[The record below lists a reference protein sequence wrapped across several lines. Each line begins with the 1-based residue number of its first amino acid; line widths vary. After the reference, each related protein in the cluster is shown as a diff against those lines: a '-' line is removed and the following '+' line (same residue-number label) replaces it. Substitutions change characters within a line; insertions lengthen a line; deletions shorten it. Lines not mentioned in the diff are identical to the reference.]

1 MQSLEK
7 RTLRVGLAGAGSI
20 SSNHLVAW
28 KTVPDVK
35 VVAVAN
41 PTIQKAQARATEF
54 GIPAF
59 YDNVAEMLD
68 KNDLDILDIASSR
81 SSHPENIRLAAA
93 RGVHILCQKPL
104 ANTLAEAEQLVGEV
118 EGVVRLMV
126 NDNRRFRSDFRQIGA
141 WIRDGHVGTV
151 RQCVMVMF
159 RSGYLPG
166 PDGRRPAI
174 VQFPAM
180 ANEKRLL
187 IAETLIHQLDVLR
200 FLVGDMAVIACRAK
214 RTEDALQGETMAT
227 IFLDTESGAPV
238 VLVGSFV
245 APGFGVAVSD
255 RLELIGSRASVLLD
269 KGTLS
274 LMGAKPQTLTYDVKK
289 EYQHCFDAGM
299 RHFVDCLRSN
309 APFES
314 TAQDNLKTLQL
325 VEDAYAKAAERPCL
339 SGNLVA
345 VRSEEFRVPN
355 SGGTEAPKLRAPANA
370 CDCHLH
376 IFDSRFPPPG
386 PSKRLVTNA
395 SAAEYRLLQKRIG
408 TTRSVIVTPSA
419 YGTVNAVTLDAIAQ
433 FGLANARGVVV
444 INPGIT
450 DAELKKMADGGIR
463 GIRFTLFD
471 PTTSVTSF
479 DMIEPLARRVNDLG
493 WHVQLHLAGDQVAE
507 YEALLMR
514 IVSSIVFDHMGR
526 LPQPQGLNHPAFGII
541 RRLIDKGKTW
551 VKLSSVYQDTKVGP
565 PTHADQTEVARAYLK
580 AAPERMVWG
589 SDWPHPTERDHKP
602 NDAVLFN
609 LIAEWAP
616 DEMLRQRLLVDN
628 PAALY
633 GFPR

>member
-1 MQSLEK
+1 MQVLEK

-20 SSNHLVAW
+20 SFNHFVAW

-35 VVAVAN
+35 VVAVADRD
-41 PTIQKAQARATEF
+41 IQKAQARAAEF
-54 GIPAF
+54 GIPAVH
-59 YDNVAEMLD
+59 DNVAEMLD
-68 KNDLDILDIASSR
+68 KHDLDILDIASSR
-81 SSHPENIRLAAA
+81 SSHPENVRLAAA

-126 NDNRRFRSDFRQIGA
+126 NDNRRFRSDFRQIAA
-141 WIRDGHVGTV
+141 WIRDGQVGTV

-166 PDGRRPAI
+166 ADGRHPAI
-174 VQFPAM
+174 DQWPAM

-214 RTEDALQGETMAT
+214 CTEDALQGETMAT
-227 IFLDTESGAPV
+227 IFLDTEFGAPV

-255 RLELIGSRASVLLD
+255 RMELIGSRASVLLD

-274 LMGAKPQTLTYDVKK
+274 LLGARPQTLTYDMKK

-299 RHFVDCLRSN
+299 RHFVDCLRST

-314 TAQDNLKTLQL
+314 SARDNLKTLRL
-325 VEDAYAKAAERPCL
+325 VEDAYAKAAEGPCPPE
-339 SGNLVA
+339 NLPA
-345 VRSEEFRVPN
+345 APSEEFRVPN
-355 SGGTEAPKLRAPANA
+355 SGGTEAPKLRASANA

-376 IFDSRFPPPG
+376 MYDSRFPPPG

-395 SAAEYRLLQKRIG
+395 GVAEYRLFQKRIA
-408 TTRSVIVTPSA
+408 TTRAVIVTPSA
-419 YGTVNAVTLDAIAQ
+419 YATDNAVTLDGIAQ
-433 FGLANARGVVV
+433 FGSANARGVAV

-479 DMIEPLARRVNDLG
+479 DMIEPLAKRVNDLG
-493 WHVQLHLAGDQVAE
+493 WHVQLHLGGDQIVE

-514 IVSSIVFDHMGR
+514 IVSPIVFDHMGR

-565 PTHADQTEVARAYLK
+565 PTYADQTEVARAYLK

-616 DEMLRQRLLVDN
+616 DETLRQRLLVDN

>member
-1 MQSLEK
+1 MQALEK

-41 PTIQKAQARATEF
+41 PTIQKAQARAAEF
-54 GIPAF
+54 GIPAI

-68 KNDLDILDIASSR
+68 KQDLDILDIASSR

-104 ANTLAEAEQLVGEV
+104 ANTLAESEQLVGEV

-141 WIRDGHVGTV
+141 WIKDGQVGTV

-166 PDGRRPAI
+166 ADGRRPAV

-180 ANEKRLL
+180 AKEKRLL

-214 RTEDALQGETMAT
+214 RTEDVLQGETMAT

-255 RLELIGSRASVLLD
+255 RMEMLGSRASVLLD
-269 KGTLS
+269 NGVLS
-274 LMGAKPQTLTYDVKK
+274 LLGAKPQTLTYDMKK

-314 TAQDNLKTLQL
+314 SARDNLKTLRL
-325 VEDAYAKAAERPCL
+325 VEDAYAKAAEGP
-339 SGNLVA
+339 G
-345 VRSEEFRVPN
+345 F
-355 SGGTEAPKLRAPANA
+355 AN
-370 CDCHLH
+370 
-376 IFDSRFPPPG
+376 
-386 PSKRLVTNA
+386 N
-395 SAAEYRLLQKRIG
+395 
-408 TTRSVIVTPSA
+408 
-419 YGTVNAVTLDAIAQ
+419 
-433 FGLANARGVVV
+433 
-444 INPGIT
+444 
-450 DAELKKMADGGIR
+450 
-463 GIRFTLFD
+463 
-471 PTTSVTSF
+471 
-479 DMIEPLARRVNDLG
+479 
-493 WHVQLHLAGDQVAE
+493 
-507 YEALLMR
+507 
-514 IVSSIVFDHMGR
+514 
-526 LPQPQGLNHPAFGII
+526 
-541 RRLIDKGKTW
+541 
-551 VKLSSVYQDTKVGP
+551 
-565 PTHADQTEVARAYLK
+565 
-580 AAPERMVWG
+580 
-589 SDWPHPTERDHKP
+589 
-602 NDAVLFN
+602 
-609 LIAEWAP
+609 
-616 DEMLRQRLLVDN
+616 
-628 PAALY
+628 
-633 GFPR
+633 

>member
-20 SSNHLVAW
+20 SSNHLAAW
-28 KTVPDVK
+28 KIVPDVK

-41 PTIQKAQARATEF
+41 PTIQKAQARAAEF

-104 ANTLAEAEQLVGEV
+104 ANTLAESEQLVGEV

-141 WIRDGHVGTV
+141 WIRDGQVGTI

-166 PDGRRPAI
+166 LDGRRPAI

-200 FLVGDMAVIACRAK
+200 FLVGDMVVIACRAK

-227 IFLDTESGAPV
+227 LFLDTESGAPV

-274 LMGAKPQTLTYDVKK
+274 LMGAKPQTLTYDMKK

-314 TAQDNLKTLQL
+314 TAQDNLKTLRL

-345 VRSEEFRVPN
+345 VLSEEFRVPN

-376 IFDSRFPPPG
+376 IFDSHFPPPG
-386 PSKRLVTNA
+386 PPKRLTTNA
-395 SAAEYRLLQKRIG
+395 SVAEYRLLQKRTG
-408 TTRSVIVTPSA
+408 TTRAVIVTPSA
-419 YGTVNAVTLDAIAQ
+419 YGTANAVTLDGIAQ
-433 FGLANARGVVV
+433 FGSTNARGVAV
-444 INPGIT
+444 INPGIA

-479 DMIEPLARRVNDLG
+479 DMIEPLAKRVNDLG
-493 WHVQLHLAGDQVAE
+493 WHVQLHLGGNQIVE

-514 IVSSIVFDHMGR
+514 IVSPIVFDHMGR
-526 LPQPQGLNHPAFGII
+526 LPQPQGLNHPAFRVI

-551 VKLSSVYQDTKVGP
+551 VKLSSIYQDTEVGP
-565 PTHADQTEVARAYLK
+565 PTYADQTEVARAYIK

-616 DEMLRQRLLVDN
+616 DETLRQQLLVDN
-628 PAALY
+628 PATLY
-633 GFPR
+633 GF